1 MKFIWCLLTYPL
13 FALSTSFNCSSVP
26 SPSAAQDKRADLSKW
41 TLVQYNVEWLFT
53 EPYSSCPGICTWN
66 TSAEQYTHL
75 ETIKDVLD
83 KLNADTVHMCEVQSC
98 TQLDEV
104 RPTDDYVSY
113 MIQGN
118 DTYTG
123 QNVGLLTKIDPVE
136 SITRTEER
144 VAYPL
149 EDSKCGYTGESGTE
163 GVAKHMITRFVIQNV
178 SIYLIGAHLLSN
190 PNDPTACAKREAQ
203 AQVLQTKI
211 NDLIHKGHEV
221 VVIGDMND
229 FDGVYKDVNN
239 HVPNSRVLEMLKG
252 DNDETPTNYTL
263 YTVADK
269 ILQDA
274 RYTEWYDE
282 TPDCV
287 VETSEFS
294 MLDHILV
301 SKNLWNRI
309 DTVVFDHIYR
319 EGCDTY
325 QSDHYPVSVTFRF

>member
-1 MKFIWCLLTYPL
+1 MKFIWYLLTYPL
-13 FALSTSFNCSSVP
+13 FALSTSFNCSIAPPPAV
-26 SPSAAQDKRADLSKW
+26 AQDKRADLSKW

-149 EDSKCGYTGESGTE
+149 EDSKCGYTGEPGTE

-211 NDLIHKGHEV
+211 NDFINDGHEV
-221 VVIGDMND
+221 VVIGDLND

-252 DNDETPTNYTL
+252 NIL

>member
-1 MKFIWCLLTYPL
+1 MKFIWYLLTYPL
-13 FALSTSFNCSSVP
+13 FALSTSFNCSIAPPPAV
-26 SPSAAQDKRADLSKW
+26 AQDKRADLSKW

-149 EDSKCGYTGESGTE
+149 EDSKCGYTVEAGTE

-221 VVIGDMND
+221 VVIGDLND

>member
-1 MKFIWCLLTYPL
+1 MWFLLIYPL
-13 FALSTSFNCSSVP
+13 FALSTSFNCSIAPPPAV
-26 SPSAAQDKRADLSKW
+26 AQDKRADPSKW

-66 TSAEQYTHL
+66 TTAEQYTHL
-75 ETIKDVLD
+75 ETIKTVLD
-83 KLNADTVHMCEVQSC
+83 KLNADTVHLCEVQSC

-149 EDSKCGYTGESGTE
+149 EDSKCGYTGEAGTE

-211 NDLIHKGHEV
+211 NDLIRKGHEV

-229 FDGVYKDVNN
+229 FDGVFKDVNN
-239 HVPNSRVLEMLKG
+239 HIPNSRVLEMLKG
-252 DNDETPTNYTL
+252 DDDETPTNYTL

-269 ILQDA
+269 ILQNA

-282 TPDCV
+282 ISDCV

>member
-1 MKFIWCLLTYPL
+1 MTYPL
-13 FALSTSFNCSSVP
+13 FALSTSFNCSSIP
-26 SPSAAQDKRADLSKW
+26 SPSAAQDKRTDLSKW

-66 TSAEQYTHL
+66 TTAEQYTHL

-149 EDSKCGYTGESGTE
+149 EDSKCGYTGEPGTE

-211 NDLIHKGHEV
+211 NDFIKEGHEV
-221 VVIGDMND
+221 VVFGDLND

-252 DNDETPTNYTL
+252 NIL

-294 MLDHILV
+294 MIDHILLT
-301 SKNLWNRI
+301 KNLWNRI
-309 DTVVFDHIYR
+309 DTVEFAHIYR

>member
-1 MKFIWCLLTYPL
+1 MKFVWCLLTYPL
-13 FALSTSFNCSSVP
+13 FALSTSFNCSSIP
-26 SPSAAQDKRADLSKW
+26 SPSAAQDKRTDLSKW

-66 TSAEQYTHL
+66 TTAEQYTHL

-149 EDSKCGYTGESGTE
+149 EDSKCGYTGEPGTE

-190 PNDPTACAKREAQ
+190 PNDPTACVKREAQ

-211 NDLIHKGHEV
+211 NDFIKEGHEV
-221 VVIGDMND
+221 VVFGDLND

-252 DNDETPTNYTL
+252 NIL

-294 MLDHILV
+294 MIDHILLT
-301 SKNLWNRI
+301 KNLWNRI
-309 DTVVFDHIYR
+309 DTVEFAHIYR

>member
-1 MKFIWCLLTYPL
+1 MTYPL
-13 FALSTSFNCSSVP
+13 FALSTSFNCSSIP
-26 SPSAAQDKRADLSKW
+26 SPSAAQYKRTDLSKW

-66 TSAEQYTHL
+66 TTAEQYTNL

-149 EDSKCGYTGESGTE
+149 EDSKCGYTGEPGTE

-190 PNDPTACAKREAQ
+190 PNDPTACVKREAQ

-211 NDLIHKGHEV
+211 NDFIKEGHEV
-221 VVIGDMND
+221 VMIGDLND

-252 DNDETPTNYTL
+252 NIL

-294 MLDHILV
+294 MIDHILLT
-301 SKNLWNRI
+301 KNLWNRI
-309 DTVVFDHIYR
+309 DTVEFAHIYR

>member
-13 FALSTSFNCSSVP
+13 LALSTSFNCSSIP

-66 TSAEQYTHL
+66 TTTEQYTHL
-75 ETIKDVLD
+75 ETIKDVLN

-149 EDSKCGYTGESGTE
+149 EDSKCGYTGEPGTE

-211 NDLIHKGHEV
+211 NDFINDGHEV

-252 DNDETPTNYTL
+252 NIL

-294 MLDHILV
+294 MIDHILLT
-301 SKNLWNRI
+301 KNLWNRI
-309 DTVVFDHIYR
+309 DTVEFAHIYR